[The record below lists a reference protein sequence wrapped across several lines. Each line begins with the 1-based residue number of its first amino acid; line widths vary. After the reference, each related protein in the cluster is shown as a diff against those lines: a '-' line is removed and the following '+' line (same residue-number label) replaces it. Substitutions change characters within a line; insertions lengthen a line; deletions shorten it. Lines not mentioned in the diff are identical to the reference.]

1 MSIANNRDM
10 EELEGALL
18 PLPVATEVVL
28 GSHQNSSVAT
38 GIPSA
43 EVVFD
48 YNTALANEQQ
58 ARERERE
65 EPLAVVVPDNGSQLN
80 YAGVSDDSKSTV
92 GRAHQ
97 TGIIRSEE
105 ELESIRKAQ
114 RKVFSQNYHQ
124 KNSVKSANMRA
135 KQRDLEGLQIQS
147 NRIEE
152 QVALSEEKPEAK
164 EPPRQEE
171 SQKPQGYQV
180 KEYDCRTYETSTYDV
195 MEYKSVYD

>member
-92 GRAHQ
+92 GRARQ